1 MKDMTGVID
10 GNEDRNNVN
19 NSRQALN
26 EMVTVFSFSMIQRDK
41 DDCHTRRMVPIIW
54 EYYYYMT
61 IK

>member
-41 DDCHTRRMVPIIW
+41 DDCHTRRMVPII
-54 EYYYYMT
+54 
-61 IK
+61 

>member
-26 EMVTVFSFSMIQRDK
+26 EMVTVFSFSMIL
-41 DDCHTRRMVPIIW
+41 
-54 EYYYYMT
+54 
-61 IK
+61 